1 MGPEPG
7 AAAKVDLLE
16 IRGAA
21 EPRNGAVGAA
31 VIVSAAAHCDTLG
44 RRNWKLAMTEI
55 RSEHPGDVTAIRVV
69 NERAFG
75 SPGEAELV
83 EKLRSANKA
92 VVSLVAQ
99 RGDQV
104 VGHIL
109 FSPITVANAPG
120 SFRGVGLA
128 PMSVLPEFQ
137 DSGIG
142 SRLVREGLVACRQ
155 AGYDIVVVLG
165 HINYYPRFGFARA
178 KDYGLDNEYDAA
190 DAFMVLELNGGALKR
205 VSGLVKFA
213 PEFQEAGC

>member
-1 MGPEPG
+1 
-7 AAAKVDLLE
+7 
-16 IRGAA
+16 
-21 EPRNGAVGAA
+21 
-31 VIVSAAAHCDTLG
+31 
-44 RRNWKLAMTEI
+44 MTEI
-55 RSEHPGDVTAIRVV
+55 RPEHPDDVAAIRDV

-83 EKLRSANKA
+83 DKLRAANKA

-109 FSPITVANAPG
+109 FSPITVTNAPG

-137 DSGIG
+137 NTGIG
-142 SRLVREGLVACRQ
+142 SRLVREGLVACQQ
-155 AGYDIVVVLG
+155 AGYDVVVVLG
-165 HINYYPRFGFARA
+165 HVDYYPRFGFATA

-190 DAFMVLELNGGALKR
+190 DAFMVLELRKGALEGIN
-205 VSGLVKFA
+205 GLVKFA
-213 PEFQEAGC
+213 PEFHEAGC

>member
-1 MGPEPG
+1 
-7 AAAKVDLLE
+7 
-16 IRGAA
+16 
-21 EPRNGAVGAA
+21 
-31 VIVSAAAHCDTLG
+31 
-44 RRNWKLAMTEI
+44 MTEI
-55 RSEHPGDVTAIRVV
+55 RSEHPDDVAAIRNV

-83 EKLRSANKA
+83 DMLRAANKVA
-92 VVSLVAQ
+92 VSLVAQ
-99 RGDQV
+99 RDDQV

-120 SFRGVGLA
+120 SCRGVGLA

-137 DSGIG
+137 NTGIG

-155 AGYDIVVVLG
+155 AGYEVVVVLG

-178 KDYGLDNEYDAA
+178 KDFGLDNEYEAV
-190 DAFMVLELNGGALKR
+190 DAFMALELNKGALKEI
-205 VSGLVKFA
+205 SGLVKFA